1 MVGAVTAHAVHVAGR
16 LLLGTAGP
24 LGIGLL
30 AWMLTGAAKDGQR

>member
-1 MVGAVTAHAVHVAGR
+1 VTAHVVHVAGR

-30 AWMLTGAAKDGQR
+30 VWLLTGAAKAGQR